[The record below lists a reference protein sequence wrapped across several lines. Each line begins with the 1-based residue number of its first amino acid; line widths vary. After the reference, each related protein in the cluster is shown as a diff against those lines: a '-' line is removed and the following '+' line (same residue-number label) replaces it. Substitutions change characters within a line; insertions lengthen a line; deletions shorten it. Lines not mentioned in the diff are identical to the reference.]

1 MLQSGNN
8 KKYYLNKSKYNFVDR
23 MQLNAYVTKFELLG
37 YNVKIVSS
45 DVKHLLILT
54 KKIEEV

>member
-8 KKYYLNKSKYNFVDR
+8 KKYYLNRCKYNFVDT
-23 MQLNAYVTKFELLG
+23 MQLNAYVSKFELLG
-37 YNVKIVSS
+37 YDVKIVSS
-45 DVKHLLILT
+45 EVKHLLILT